1 MDHWGNSG
9 DRRRDH
15 LQLLLMAI
23 DLEAPAK
30 LLIGGVW
37 RAARREQSFDV
48 IEPATS
54 ERMAQVAKADAEDV
68 DAAVRAARQAFDKGA
83 WSNAPASARA
93 RVLSRIADGI
103 RAEVDS
109 LATLE
114 ARNAGKPIT
123 DARDEVLGA
132 AQCFEYYAGAATRIF
147 GETIPVTAPGLDFT
161 LREPVG
167 VVALIV
173 PWNFPLT
180 IASWKVAPAL
190 AAGNAAILKPASYT
204 PLTALELGRIA
215 LEAGLP
221 QGVLNVITGP
231 GASTGNA
238 LAGHPGVDKIAFT
251 GETLTG
257 VSILQQA
264 APNITRVSPELGGKS
279 PNIVF
284 QDADHEKAV
293 PAAVSSVFGNAGQDC
308 CARSRAFVHRSIVEE
323 FDQRVAAGSRQL
335 KVGDPLDEGTE
346 VGPLISIRQR
356 ERVQGYIEV
365 GRQEGARLLAGGSA
379 LGGALARGSFLEPTV
394 FDNADNRM
402 RIAQEEIFGPV
413 LTIIPFTDEDEVLR
427 LVNDTPYGLSGS
439 IWTRDIGR
447 ALRVARGVRTGVL
460 SINSSRSVH
469 QEAPF
474 GGYKRSGIGRELG
487 MHALQLYTEV
497 KNVFVSLE

>member
-1 MDHWGNSG
+1 MVTVES
-9 DRRRDH
+9 
-15 LQLLLMAI
+15 
-23 DLEAPAK
+23 PAK
-30 LLIGGVW
+30 LLIGAEW
-37 RAARREQSFDV
+37 RNGQEEKTFDIV
-48 IEPATS
+48 EPATS
-54 ERMAQVAKADAEDV
+54 EVMARAAVASPTDV
-68 DAAVRAARQAFDKGA
+68 DRAVKAAREAFEGGA
-83 WSNAPASARA
+83 WSDAPASARA
-93 RVLSRIADGI
+93 KVLYKIAELI
-103 RAEVDS
+103 RADVDR

-114 ARNAGKPIT
+114 ARNAGKPIR

-221 QGVLNVITGP
+221 EGVLNVITGP
-231 GASTGNA
+231 GATTGNA

-264 APNITRVSPELGGKS
+264 APNITRVSLELGGKS
-279 PNIVF
+279 PNIIF
-284 QDADHEKAV
+284 HDADLEKAV
-293 PAAVSSVFGNAGQDC
+293 PAAVNSVFGNAGQDC
-308 CARSRAFVHRSIVEE
+308 CARSRAFVHRSIAEE
-323 FDQRVAAGSRQL
+323 FDQRVAAGSGQL
-335 KVGDPLDEGTE
+335 TLGDTLDPATE
-346 VGPLISIRQR
+346 IGPLISMKQR
-356 ERVQGYIEV
+356 ERVQAYVEV
-365 GRQEGARLLAGGSA
+365 GQREGARLLSGGSA
-379 LGGALARGSFLEPTV
+379 PGGALARGSYLEPTV
-394 FDNADNRM
+394 FDRADNRM

-413 LTIIPFTDEDEVLR
+413 LTIIPFDGEDEVLR

-447 ALRVARGVRTGVL
+447 ALRVARGVKTGVL

>member
-1 MDHWGNSG
+1 M
-9 DRRRDH
+9 
-15 LQLLLMAI
+15 I
-23 DLEAPAK
+23 TLEKPGQ
-30 LLIGGVW
+30 LLIGGRW
-37 RAARREQSFDV
+37 RSGQEEKTFDV
-48 IEPATS
+48 VEPATG
-54 ERMAQVAKADAEDV
+54 EVMARAAIASPADV
-68 DAAVRAARQAFDKGA
+68 DTAVGAARAAFERGA
-83 WSNAPASARA
+83 WSNAAASARA
-93 RVLSRIADGI
+93 RVLYRIAELI
-103 RAEVDS
+103 RSDAER
-109 LATLE
+109 LARIE
-114 ARNAGKPIT
+114 ARNAGKPIR
-123 DARDEVLGA
+123 DARDEVMGA

-147 GETIPVTAPGLDFT
+147 GETIPVTSPGLDFT

-215 LEAGLP
+215 TEAGLP
-221 QGVLNVITGP
+221 DGVLNVITGP
-231 GASTGNA
+231 GGTTGNA
-238 LAGHPGVDKIAFT
+238 LAGHAGVDKIAFT

-264 APNITRVSPELGGKS
+264 APNITRVSLELGGKS

-284 QDADHEKAV
+284 ADADLSKAV
-293 PAAVSSVFGNAGQDC
+293 PAAVGSVFGNAGQDC
-308 CARSRAFVHRSIVEE
+308 CARSRAFVQRSVADE
-323 FDQRVAAGSRQL
+323 FDAAVASATKNLR
-335 KVGDPLDEGTE
+335 VGDPLEEQTE
-346 VGPLISIRQR
+346 MGPLISIKQR

-365 GRQEGARLLAGGSA
+365 GQREGARLIAGGSTPA
-379 LGGALARGSFLEPTV
+379 AAAARGSFLEPTV
-394 FDNADNRM
+394 FDNANNSM

-413 LTIIPFTDEDEVLR
+413 LTIIPFKDEEEVVR
-427 LVNDTPYGLSGS
+427 LVNENQYGLSGS
-439 IWTRDIGR
+439 LWTRDIGR
-447 ALRVARGVRTGVL
+447 ALRVAKAVRTGVI

-487 MHALQLYTEV
+487 MNALQLYTEV

>member
-1 MDHWGNSG
+1 MVTVES
-9 DRRRDH
+9 
-15 LQLLLMAI
+15 
-23 DLEAPAK
+23 PAR
-30 LLIGGVW
+30 LLIGAEW
-37 RAARREQSFDV
+37 RSGQEEKTFDIV
-48 IEPATS
+48 EPATS
-54 ERMAQVAKADAEDV
+54 EVMARAAVASPIDV
-68 DAAVRAARQAFDKGA
+68 DRAVKAAREAFEGGA
-83 WSNAPASARA
+83 WSNAAASARA
-93 RVLSRIADGI
+93 KVLYKIAELI
-103 RAEVDS
+103 RADVDR

-114 ARNAGKPIT
+114 ARNAGKPIR

-221 QGVLNVITGP
+221 AGVLNVITGP
-231 GASTGNA
+231 GATTGNA

-264 APNITRVSPELGGKS
+264 APNITRVSLELGGKS
-279 PNIVF
+279 PNIIF
-284 QDADHEKAV
+284 QDADLEKAV
-293 PAAVSSVFGNAGQDC
+293 PATVNSVFGNAGQDC
-308 CARSRAFVHRSIVEE
+308 CARSRAFVHRSIAEE

-335 KVGDPLDEGTE
+335 TLGDPLDPATE
-346 VGPLISIRQR
+346 IGPLISMKQR
-356 ERVQGYIEV
+356 ERVQAYVEV
-365 GRQEGARLLAGGSA
+365 GQREGARMLSGGSA
-379 LGGALARGSFLEPTV
+379 PGGALARGSYLEPTV
-394 FDNADNRM
+394 FDRADNRM

-413 LTIIPFTDEDEVLR
+413 LTIIPFDDEEEVLR

-447 ALRVARGVRTGVL
+447 ALRVARGVKTGVL

>member
-1 MDHWGNSG
+1 MITME
-9 DRRRDH
+9 RPT
-15 LQLLLMAI
+15 Q
-23 DLEAPAK
+23 
-30 LLIGGVW
+30 LLIGGNW
-37 RAARREQSFDV
+37 RPGEGEKTFDV
-48 IEPATS
+48 VEPATS
-54 ERMAQVAKADAEDV
+54 DVMARAAVASPADV
-68 DAAVRAARQAFDKGA
+68 DAAVKAARAAFEAGS
-83 WSNAPASARA
+83 WSNAAASARA
-93 RVLSRIADGI
+93 RVLYKIADLI
-103 RAEVDS
+103 RSNAER

-114 ARNAGKPIT
+114 ARNAGKPIR
-123 DARDEVLGA
+123 DARYEVMGA

-204 PLTALELGRIA
+204 PLTALELGRLA

-221 QGVLNVITGP
+221 EGVLNVITGP
-231 GASTGNA
+231 G
-238 LAGHPGVDKIAFT
+238 
-251 GETLTG
+251 
-257 VSILQQA
+257 
-264 APNITRVSPELGGKS
+264 
-279 PNIVF
+279 
-284 QDADHEKAV
+284 
-293 PAAVSSVFGNAGQDC
+293 
-308 CARSRAFVHRSIVEE
+308 
-323 FDQRVAAGSRQL
+323 GSRQL
-335 KVGDPLDEGTE
+335 RVGDPLDEGTE
-346 VGPLISIRQR
+346 VGPLISIKQR

-379 LGGALARGSFLEPTV
+379 PGGALARGSFLEPTV
-394 FDNADNRM
+394 FDNADNGM

>member
-1 MDHWGNSG
+1 MITTE
-9 DRRRDH
+9 RPT
-15 LQLLLMAI
+15 QLLI
-23 DLEAPAK
+23 D
-30 LLIGGVW
+30 GTW
-37 RAARREQSFDV
+37 RAGEADKTFDIV
-48 IEPATS
+48 EPATS
-54 ERMAQVAKADAEDV
+54 EVMARAAVASPADV
-68 DAAVRAARQAFDKGA
+68 DRAVKAARAAFERGT
-83 WSNAPASARA
+83 WSEAPASARA
-93 RVLSRIADGI
+93 KVLYKIAELI
-103 RAEVDS
+103 RADVDR

-114 ARNAGKPIT
+114 ARNAGKPIR

-204 PLTALELGRIA
+204 PLTALELGRMA

-221 QGVLNVITGP
+221 EGVLNVITGP
-231 GASTGNA
+231 GATTGNA

-264 APNITRVSPELGGKS
+264 APNITRVSLELGGKS
-279 PNIVF
+279 PNIIF
-284 QDADHEKAV
+284 QDADLEKAV

-308 CARSRAFVHRSIVEE
+308 CARSRAFVHRSIAEE
-323 FDQRVAAGSRQL
+323 FDQRVALGSRL
-335 KVGDPLDEGTE
+335 LTVGDPLDAATE
-346 VGPLISIRQR
+346 IGPLISMKQR
-356 ERVQGYIEV
+356 ERVQAYVEV
-365 GRQEGARLLAGGSA
+365 GQREGARLLSGGSA
-379 LGGALARGSFLEPTV
+379 PGGALARGSYLEPTV
-394 FDNADNRM
+394 FDRADNGM

-413 LTIIPFTDEDEVLR
+413 LTIIPFDDEVEVLR

-447 ALRVARGVRTGVL
+447 ALRVARGVKTGVL

-497 KNVFVSLE
+497 KNVFISLE

>member
-1 MDHWGNSG
+1 MVT
-9 DRRRDH
+9 
-15 LQLLLMAI
+15 
-23 DLEAPAK
+23 LERPGR
-30 LLIGGVW
+30 LLIDGAWRGGEGE
-37 RAARREQSFDV
+37 ATFE
-48 IEPATS
+48 ITEPATG
-54 ERMAQVAKADAEDV
+54 EVMARAAVASPTDV
-68 DAAVRAARQAFDKGA
+68 DAAVKAARRAFESGR

-93 RVLSRIADGI
+93 KVLYRIAELI
-103 RAEVDS
+103 RADADR

-114 ARNAGKPIT
+114 ARNAGKPIR

-132 AQCFEYYAGAATRIF
+132 AQCFEYYAGSATRIF

-221 QGVLNVITGP
+221 EGVLNVVTGP
-231 GASTGNA
+231 GGTTGNA
-238 LAGHPGVDKIAFT
+238 LAGHPDVDKIAFT

-257 VSILQQA
+257 VSILQRA
-264 APNITRVSPELGGKS
+264 APNITRVSLELGGKS

-284 QDADHEKAV
+284 GDAELEKAV

-308 CARSRAFVHRSIVEE
+308 CARSRAFVHRSIAEE
-323 FDQRVAAGSRQL
+323 FDQRVAEQSRQL
-335 KVGDPLDEGTE
+335 NVGDPLDEATE
-346 VGPLISIRQR
+346 MGPLISTTQR
-356 ERVQGYIEV
+356 ERVQGYIEI
-365 GRQEGARLLAGGSA
+365 GQREGARMIAGGSVP
-379 LGGALARGSFLEPTV
+379 GGALSRGNFLEPTV
-394 FDNADNRM
+394 FDRASNQM

-413 LTIIPFTDEDEVLR
+413 LTIIPFQDEDEVVR
-427 LVNDTPYGLSGS
+427 LVNANQYGLSGS
-439 IWTRDIGR
+439 LWTRDIGR
-447 ALRVARGVRTGVL
+447 AFRVAKAVRTGVL

-469 QEAPF
+469 HEAPF

-497 KNVFVSLE
+497 KNVFISLE

>member
-1 MDHWGNSG
+1 MITTE
-9 DRRRDH
+9 RPT
-15 LQLLLMAI
+15 Q
-23 DLEAPAK
+23 
-30 LLIGGVW
+30 LLIGGTW
-37 RAARREQSFDV
+37 RAGEGDRTFDV
-48 IEPATS
+48 VEPATS
-54 ERMAQVAKADAEDV
+54 ELLARAAVASPADV
-68 DAAVRAARQAFDKGA
+68 DAAVKAARTAFEGGA
-83 WSNAPASARA
+83 WSNAAASARA
-93 RVLSRIADGI
+93 KVLYKIADLI
-103 RAEVDS
+103 RSDVER

-114 ARNAGKPIT
+114 ARNAGKPIR
-123 DARDEVLGA
+123 DARDEVMGA

-167 VVALIV
+167 VVALI
-173 PWNFPLT
+173 T
-180 IASWKVAPAL
+180 
-190 AAGNAAILKPASYT
+190 AILKPASYT
-204 PLTALELGRIA
+204 PLTALELGRLA

-221 QGVLNVITGP
+221 EGVLNVITGP
-231 GASTGNA
+231 GASTGST

-264 APNITRVSPELGGKS
+264 APNITRVSLELGGKS

-284 QDADHEKAV
+284 ADADLEKAA
-293 PAAVSSVFGNAGQDC
+293 PAAVNSVFGNAGQDC
-308 CARSRAFVHRSIVEE
+308 CARSRAFVHRSIADE

-335 KVGDPLDEGTE
+335 KVGDPLDPATE
-346 VGPLISIRQR
+346 VGPLISIKQR
-356 ERVQGYIEV
+356 ERVQGYVEL
-365 GRQEGARLLAGGSA
+365 GQQEGARLLAGGSA
-379 LGGALARGSFLEPTV
+379 PGGALARGSFLEPTV
-394 FDNADNRM
+394 FDRADNRM

>member
-1 MDHWGNSG
+1 MITTE
-9 DRRRDH
+9 RPR
-15 LQLLLMAI
+15 Q
-23 DLEAPAK
+23 
-30 LLIGGVW
+30 LLIGGAW
-37 RAARREQSFDV
+37 RAAEGDKTFDV
-48 IEPATS
+48 VEPATS
-54 ERMAQVAKADAEDV
+54 DLMAKAALASPADV
-68 DAAVRAARQAFDKGA
+68 DAAVKAAREAFERGG
-83 WSNAPASARA
+83 WSNAAASARA
-93 RVLSRIADGI
+93 KVLYKIAELI
-103 RAEVDS
+103 RSNAES
-109 LATLE
+109 LAKLE
-114 ARNAGKPIT
+114 ARNAGKPIG

-147 GETIPVTAPGLDFT
+147 GETIPVTAAGLDFT

-204 PLTALELGRIA
+204 PLTAIELGRIA

-221 QGVLNVITGP
+221 EGVLNVITGP
-231 GASTGNA
+231 GATTGNA

-264 APNITRVSPELGGKS
+264 APNITRVSLELGGKS
-279 PNIVF
+279 PNIIF
-284 QDADHEKAV
+284 ADADLEKAA
-293 PAAVSSVFGNAGQDC
+293 PAAVNSVFGNAGQDC
-308 CARSRAFVHRSIVEE
+308 CARSRAFVHRSISEE
-323 FDQRVAAGSRQL
+323 FDQRVAASTKELR
-335 KVGDPLDEGTE
+335 VGDPLDARTQM
-346 VGPLISIRQR
+346 GPLISMKQR
-356 ERVQGYIEV
+356 ERVQGYIDV
-365 GRQEGARLLAGGSA
+365 GQREGARLLTGGSVPA
-379 LGGALARGSFLEPTV
+379 GSLAQGSFLEPTV
-394 FDNADNRM
+394 FDRADNRM

-413 LTIIPFTDEDEVLR
+413 LTIIPFSDEDEVLR

-487 MHALQLYTEV
+487 MHALQLYTEI

>member
-1 MDHWGNSG
+1 MITTE
-9 DRRRDH
+9 RPT
-15 LQLLLMAI
+15 Q
-23 DLEAPAK
+23 
-30 LLIGGVW
+30 LLIGGTW
-37 RAARREQSFDV
+37 RAGEGDKTFDV
-48 IEPATS
+48 VEPATS
-54 ERMAQVAKADAEDV
+54 EVLAKVAVASPADV
-68 DAAVRAARQAFDKGA
+68 DAAVKAARAAFDGGV
-83 WSNAPASARA
+83 WSDAAASARA
-93 RVLSRIADGI
+93 KVLYKIAELI
-103 RAEVDS
+103 RADVDR

-114 ARNAGKPIT
+114 ARNAGKPIR

-221 QGVLNVITGP
+221 EGVLNVITGP
-231 GASTGNA
+231 GATTGNA
-238 LAGHPGVDKIAFT
+238 LAGHAGVDKIAFT

-264 APNITRVSPELGGKS
+264 APNITRVSLELGGKS
-279 PNIVF
+279 PNIIF
-284 QDADHEKAV
+284 QDADLDKAV

-308 CARSRAFVHRSIVEE
+308 CARSRAFVHRSIAEE
-323 FDQRVAAGSRQL
+323 FDQRVALGSRQL
-335 KVGDPLDEGTE
+335 TVGDPLDAATE
-346 VGPLISIRQR
+346 VGPLISMKQR
-356 ERVQGYIEV
+356 ERVQAYVEV
-365 GRQEGARLLAGGSA
+365 GEREGARLLSGGSA
-379 LGGALARGSFLEPTV
+379 PGGALARGSYLEPTV
-394 FDNADNRM
+394 FDRADNRM

-413 LTIIPFTDEDEVLR
+413 LTIIPFDDENEVLR

-447 ALRVARGVRTGVL
+447 ALRVARGVKTGVL

-487 MHALQLYTEV
+487 MHAIQLYTEV

>member
-1 MDHWGNSG
+1 MITTE
-9 DRRRDH
+9 RPT
-15 LQLLLMAI
+15 Q
-23 DLEAPAK
+23 
-30 LLIGGVW
+30 LLIGGTW
-37 RAARREQSFDV
+37 RAGEGDKTFDIV
-48 IEPATS
+48 EPATS
-54 ERMAQVAKADAEDV
+54 EVMARAAVASPADV
-68 DAAVRAARQAFDKGA
+68 DRAVKVARAAFESGT
-83 WSNAPASARA
+83 WSEAPASARA
-93 RVLSRIADGI
+93 KVLYKIAELI
-103 RAEVDS
+103 RADVDR

-114 ARNAGKPIT
+114 ARNAGKPIR

-204 PLTALELGRIA
+204 PLTALELGRTA

-221 QGVLNVITGP
+221 EGVLNVITGP
-231 GASTGNA
+231 GATTGNA

-264 APNITRVSPELGGKS
+264 APNITRVSLELGGKS
-279 PNIVF
+279 PNIIF
-284 QDADHEKAV
+284 QDADLEKAV

-308 CARSRAFVHRSIVEE
+308 CARSRAFVHRSIAEE
-323 FDQRVAAGSRQL
+323 FDQRVALGSRQL
-335 KVGDPLDEGTE
+335 TVGDPLDAATE
-346 VGPLISIRQR
+346 IGPLISMKQR
-356 ERVQGYIEV
+356 DRVQAYVEV
-365 GRQEGARLLAGGSA
+365 GQREGARLLSGGSA
-379 LGGALARGSFLEPTV
+379 PAGALARGSYLEPTV
-394 FDNADNRM
+394 FDHANNGM

-413 LTIIPFTDEDEVLR
+413 LTIIPFDDEEEVLR

-447 ALRVARGVRTGVL
+447 ALRVARGVKTGVL

-497 KNVFVSLE
+497 KNVFISLE

>member
-1 MDHWGNSG
+1 MITTE
-9 DRRRDH
+9 RPT
-15 LQLLLMAI
+15 Q
-23 DLEAPAK
+23 
-30 LLIGGVW
+30 LLIGGSW
-37 RAARREQSFDV
+37 RAGEGERTFDV
-48 IEPATS
+48 VEPATS
-54 ERMAQVAKADAEDV
+54 EVMAKAAVASPADV
-68 DAAVRAARQAFDKGA
+68 DAAVNAARAAFEAGA
-83 WSNAPASARA
+83 WSNAAASARA
-93 RVLSRIADGI
+93 KVLYKIADLI
-103 RAEVDS
+103 RSNVER

-114 ARNAGKPIT
+114 ARNAGKPIR
-123 DARDEVLGA
+123 DARDEVMGA
-132 AQCFEYYAGAATRIF
+132 AQCFEYYAGAATRIL

-204 PLTALELGRIA
+204 PLTALELGRLA

-221 QGVLNVITGP
+221 EGVLNVITGP
-231 GASTGNA
+231 GSSTGSA

-264 APNITRVSPELGGKS
+264 APNITRVSLELGGKS

-284 QDADHEKAV
+284 ADADLEKAA
-293 PAAVSSVFGNAGQDC
+293 PAAVNSVFGNAGQDC
-308 CARSRAFVHRSIVEE
+308 CARSRAFVHRSIAEE
-323 FDQRVAAGSRQL
+323 FDQRVAAGSKQL
-335 KVGDPLDEGTE
+335 KVGDPLDAGTE
-346 VGPLISIRQR
+346 VGPLISMKQR

-379 LGGALARGSFLEPTV
+379 PGGPLARGSFLDPTV

>member
-1 MDHWGNSG
+1 MITTE
-9 DRRRDH
+9 RPT
-15 LQLLLMAI
+15 Q
-23 DLEAPAK
+23 
-30 LLIGGVW
+30 LLIGGTW
-37 RAARREQSFDV
+37 RAGHEERTFDV
-48 IEPATS
+48 VEPATS
-54 ERMAQVAKADAEDV
+54 AVMAKAAVASPPDV
-68 DAAVRAARQAFDKGA
+68 DAAVTAARAAFNAGT
-83 WSNAPASARA
+83 WSNSAASARA
-93 RVLSRIADGI
+93 KVLYKIAELI
-103 RAEVDS
+103 RSEVDQ

-114 ARNAGKPIT
+114 ARNAGKPIR

-221 QGVLNVITGP
+221 EGVLNVITGP
-231 GASTGNA
+231 GISTGSA
-238 LAGHPGVDKIAFT
+238 LAGHAGVDKIAFT

-257 VSILQQA
+257 VNILQQA
-264 APNITRVSPELGGKS
+264 APNITRVSLELGGKS
-279 PNIVF
+279 PNIIF
-284 QDADHEKAV
+284 ADADLEKAA
-293 PAAVSSVFGNAGQDC
+293 PAAVNSVFGNAGQDC
-308 CARSRAFVHRSIVEE
+308 CARSRAFVHRSIADE
-323 FDQRVAAGSRQL
+323 FDQRVAAGARKL
-335 KVGDPLDEGTE
+335 NVGDPLDARTD
-346 VGPLISIRQR
+346 VGPLISMKQR
-356 ERVQGYIEV
+356 ARVQGYIQI

-379 LGGALARGSFLEPTV
+379 PGGHLAAGSFLEPTV
-394 FDNADNRM
+394 FDRADNRM

-413 LTIIPFTDEDEVLR
+413 LTIIPFAEEDEVLR

-447 ALRVARGVRTGVL
+447 ALRIARGVRTGVL

-497 KNVFVSLE
+497 KNVFISLE

>member
-1 MDHWGNSG
+1 MITTE
-9 DRRRDH
+9 R
-15 LQLLLMAI
+15 
-23 DLEAPAK
+23 PAQ
-30 LLIGGVW
+30 LLIGGRW
-37 RAARREQSFDV
+37 RDGEGEKTFDIV
-48 IEPATS
+48 EPATS
-54 ERMAQVAKADAEDV
+54 EVMAR
-68 DAAVRAARQAFDKGA
+68 AAVAAFADVEAAVKAARAAFEVGA
-83 WSNAPASARA
+83 WSNAAASARA
-93 RVLSRIADGI
+93 KVLYKIAELI
-103 RAEVDS
+103 RSNVDR

-114 ARNAGKPIT
+114 ARNAGKPIR
-123 DARDEVLGA
+123 DAKDEVLGA

-204 PLTALELGRIA
+204 PLTALELGRLA

-221 QGVLNVITGP
+221 EGVLNVITGP
-231 GASTGNA
+231 GATTGNA

-264 APNITRVSPELGGKS
+264 APNITRVSLELGGKS
-279 PNIVF
+279 PNIIF
-284 QDADHEKAV
+284 ADADLEKAV

-308 CARSRAFVHRSIVEE
+308 CARSRAFVHRSIAEE

-335 KVGDPLDEGTE
+335 RVGDPLDSATE

-356 ERVQGYIEV
+356 ERVQGYVEV
-365 GRQEGARLLAGGSA
+365 GQREGARLLAGGSA
-379 LGGALARGSFLEPTV
+379 PGGALARGSYLEPTV
-394 FDNADNRM
+394 FDRADNKM

-413 LTIIPFTDEDEVLR
+413 LTIIPFSDEDEVLQ

>member
-1 MDHWGNSG
+1 MITTE
-9 DRRRDH
+9 RPT
-15 LQLLLMAI
+15 Q
-23 DLEAPAK
+23 
-30 LLIGGVW
+30 LLIGGSW
-37 RAARREQSFDV
+37 RPGEGEKTFDV
-48 IEPATS
+48 VEPATS
-54 ERMAQVAKADAEDV
+54 DVMARAAVASPADV
-68 DAAVRAARQAFDKGA
+68 DAAVKAARAAFEAGS
-83 WSNAPASARA
+83 WSNAAASARA
-93 RVLSRIADGI
+93 KVLYKIADLI
-103 RAEVDS
+103 RSNAQR

-114 ARNAGKPIT
+114 ARNAGKPIR
-123 DARDEVLGA
+123 DARDEVMGA

-204 PLTALELGRIA
+204 PLTALELGRLA

-221 QGVLNVITGP
+221 EGVLNVITGP
-231 GASTGNA
+231 GASTGSA

-264 APNITRVSPELGGKS
+264 APNITRVSLELGGKS
-279 PNIVF
+279 PNIIF
-284 QDADHEKAV
+284 ADADLDKAA
-293 PAAVSSVFGNAGQDC
+293 PAAVNSVFGNAGQDC
-308 CARSRAFVHRSIVEE
+308 CARSRAFVHRSIAEE

-335 KVGDPLDEGTE
+335 RVGDPLDEGTE

-394 FDNADNRM
+394 FDNADNGM

-474 GGYKRSGIGRELG
+474 GGHKRSGIGRELG

-497 KNVFVSLE
+497 KNIFVSLE